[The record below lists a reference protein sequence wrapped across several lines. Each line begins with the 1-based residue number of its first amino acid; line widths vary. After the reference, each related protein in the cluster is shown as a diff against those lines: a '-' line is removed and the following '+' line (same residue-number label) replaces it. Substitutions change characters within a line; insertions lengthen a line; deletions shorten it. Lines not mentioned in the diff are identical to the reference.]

1 MADTKSRATDM
12 RTLFAAIDQC
22 ESDTEKQVLTSLNTE
37 GLGAKCLVAGKK
49 IVWESN
55 TQKHY
60 ANYFSEHPED
70 LFKLDISGKIRLA
83 DKDVFC
89 DTLGNEKKLVIC
101 GGGHVSIPVIRMGR
115 MIGCHVIVLE
125 DRPKFADAA
134 RKAGAD
140 EVYCEAFAD
149 GLQRITGD
157 ADTYFVI
164 VTRGHRY
171 DEECLEQ
178 ITQKAHAYIGM
189 IGSRRRVAMVKEHLL
204 EKGCDSA
211 VLDEIYSPIGLNIGA
226 ETPEEIGVA
235 IIAEI
240 IEVKNKKKRT
250 YGYSKEIRKAIESN
264 TECGQKVL
272 ATIIERKGSAP
283 QGVGV
288 KMLICEDGTCVGT
301 IGGGC
306 MEAGVV
312 QKARL
317 LMSKAGTLPATQSQS
332 EQSKQ
337 GEGDTAIICSVDL
350 QNADAGEEGM
360 VCGGSVKVL
369 LELLT
374 E

>member
-1 MADTKSRATDM
+1 MVDVKSRATDM
-12 RTLFAAIDQC
+12 WALFEAIDQC
-22 ESDTEKQVLTSLNTE
+22 EPDVEKQVLTSLQTE
-37 GLGAKCLVAGKK
+37 YLGEKCLVADHK
-49 IVWESN
+49 IVWESDA
-55 TQKHY
+55 QERY
-60 ANYFSEHPED
+60 ARYFGEHPEE
-70 LFKLDISGKIRLA
+70 LHKLDISGKIQLS
-83 DKDVFC
+83 DEQVFC

-149 GLQRITGD
+149 GLQRIDGD

-178 ITQKAHAYIGM
+178 ITKKRHAYIGM
-189 IGSRRRVAMVKEHLL
+189 IGSRRRIAMVKEHLL
-204 EKGCDSA
+204 EKGCDQA

-250 YGYSKEIRKAIESN
+250 YGYSKEIRKAIEN
-264 TECGQKVL
+264 DTDYGQKVL
-272 ATIIERKGSAP
+272 ATIIDRKGSAP

-288 KMLICEDGTCVGT
+288 KMLICENGTCVGT

-317 LMSKAGTLPATQSQS
+317 MMSKVRTLTTTQPQS
-332 EQSKQ
+332 GKDET
-337 GEGDTAIICSVDL
+337 DTASICSVDL

-369 LELLT
+369 LELL
-374 E
+374 EE